1 MHSDGGWIVLESK
14 PVDTALAAPT
24 AVRRLADK
32 YGFTFRKSLGQNFL
46 IDGNILRKIIQIA
59 EIDKADTVIE
69 VGAGI
74 GTLTRALG
82 STAGC
87 VLALEV
93 DRRLEPILQETVGHY
108 DNVEVIWEDALK
120 LDWSRFQELY
130 GLSHVKFVANLPYYI
145 TSPLLVN
152 LFQES
157 SFLESITVMVQR
169 EVGERFTA
177 EAGTKAYGTL
187 TVLAG
192 YYSEVEICQIVPPTV
207 FMPPPDVESAV
218 VKFTLRPFEVEAVD
232 PALFWTTVKAAFS
245 QRRKTLANSLASSL
259 RPSVSKTAIG
269 TILHSCGISPERRAE
284 TLTVRDFVVLANEL
298 AAFVL
303 GDDK

>member
-1 MHSDGGWIVLESK
+1 MSDGGWIILELRA
-14 PVDTALAAPT
+14 VDTALAAPT
-24 AVRRLADK
+24 AVRRLAAK
-32 YGFTFRKSLGQNFL
+32 YGFTFRRSLGQNFL
-46 IDGNILRKIIQIA
+46 IDGNILRRIIQAA
-59 EIDKADTVIE
+59 EISHADTVIE

-82 STAGC
+82 STAGR

-93 DRRLEPILQETVGHY
+93 DRRLEPILQETVCHY
-108 DNVEVIWEDALK
+108 DNVEIIWEDALK
-120 LDWSRFQELY
+120 LDWRRFRELY
-130 GLSHVKFVANLPYYI
+130 GLSRVKFVANLPYYI

-152 LFQES
+152 LFQQS

-177 EAGTKAYGTL
+177 EPGTKAYGTL

-218 VKFTLRPFEVEAVD
+218 VKFTLRPYEAEAVD

-245 QRRKTLANSLASSL
+245 QRRKTLANSLASGL
-259 RPSVSKTAIG
+259 RPSVSKTEICN
-269 TILHSCGISPERRAE
+269 ILHSCGISPERRAE
-284 TLTVRDFVVLANEL
+284 TLTVGDFVVLANQL
-298 AAFVL
+298 AAL
-303 GDDK
+303 GLRDGK

>member
-1 MHSDGGWIVLESK
+1 MELRS
-14 PVDTALAAPT
+14 VDTVDTTLATPA
-24 AVRRLADK
+24 AVRRLAAK

-59 EIDKADTVIE
+59 EIGKSDTVIE

-82 STAGC
+82 STAGR

-93 DRRLEPILQETVGHY
+93 DRRLGPILQETVSDY
-108 DNVEVIWEDALK
+108 DNVELIWEDALE
-120 LDWSRFQELY
+120 LDWRRFQELH
-130 GLSHVKFVANLPYYI
+130 GLSRVKLVANLPYYI

-152 LFQES
+152 LFQQS
-157 SFLESITVMVQR
+157 SFLESMTVMVQR

-177 EAGTKAYGTL
+177 EPGTKAYGTL

-207 FMPPPDVESAV
+207 FVPPPEVESAI
-218 VKFTLRPFEVEAVD
+218 VKFTFRPPEVEAVD
-232 PALFWTTVKAAFS
+232 PTLLWTTVNAAFN
-245 QRRKTLANSLASSL
+245 QRRKTVANSLASSL
-259 RPSVSKTAIG
+259 KPSVSKVEIHA
-269 TILHSCGISPERRAE
+269 ILHACGIAPERRAE
-284 TLTVRDFVVLANEL
+284 TLTVGDFVKLANQL
-298 AAFVL
+298 AAL
-303 GDDK
+303 DTGDRK